1 MICPHCRSS
10 ATTRHKHRTALGYP
24 RFKCRLC
31 GRRCN
36 ERTGTLVNDL
46 QCPTDLVVVAVRWRL
61 RYKRSFRDVAELL
74 LPRGFEVTH
83 ETIRAWEYRFAP
95 VLAAELRR
103 KRRGRAGVS
112 WYLDETYVKVA
123 GRWGSLYR
131 AIDGAG
137 ELLDSMLS
145 EHRDKHAARRFLRR
159 LLEVGG
165 RTPLRVTPDHHPAYR
180 KAIRWIL
187 GRRGLHRRSQYLNN
201 LTEQDHRAIKQRSY
215 PMLGFGRF
223 ESAARFCAAFDELRQ
238 DFRVRRRGG
247 PHVPLPDQRRLFLA
261 RWHGLITEMA
271 TSSRESIKAYVVSL
285 RLVV

>member
-10 ATTRHKHRTALGYP
+10 ATTRRKHRTALGYP

-31 GRRCN
+31 GRRFN

-46 QCPTDLVVVAVRWRL
+46 QCPTDLVVLAVRWRL
-61 RYKRSFRDVAELL
+61 RYKRSIRDVAELL
-74 LPRGFEVTH
+74 LPRGFEFTH

-123 GRWGSLYR
+123 GRWCYLYR
-131 AIDGAG
+131 AIDGDG

-145 EHRDKHAARRFLRR
+145 KHRDKHAARRFLRR

-165 RTPLRVTPDHHPAYR
+165 RTPLRVTTDHHPAYR
-180 KAIRWIL
+180 QAIRWIL
-187 GRRGLHRRSQYLNN
+187 GRRVLHRRSQYLNN
-201 LTEQDHRAIKQRSY
+201 LTEQDHRAVKQRSY

-247 PHVPLPDQRRLFLA
+247 PHVPLPDQRRLFVA
-261 RWHGLITEMA
+261 RWQALVSEMA
-271 TSSRESIKAYVVSL
+271 AA
-285 RLVV
+285 

>member
-1 MICPHCRSS
+1 M
-10 ATTRHKHRTALGYP
+10 L
-24 RFKCRLC
+24 L
-31 GRRCN
+31 
-36 ERTGTLVNDL
+36 
-46 QCPTDLVVVAVRWRL
+46 AVLWRL
-61 RYKRSFRDVAELL
+61 RDKLSVRDVAELL

-131 AIDGAG
+131 AIDGDG

-165 RTPLRVTPDHHPAYR
+165 RNPRRVTTDHHP
-180 KAIRWIL
+180 
-187 GRRGLHRRSQYLNN
+187 GRPQS
-201 LTEQDHRAIKQRSY
+201 D
-215 PMLGFGRF
+215 
-223 ESAARFCAAFDELRQ
+223 
-238 DFRVRRRGG
+238 
-247 PHVPLPDQRRLFLA
+247 PLDPGAQGA
-261 RWHGLITEMA
+261 PPA
-271 TSSRESIKAYVVSL
+271 
-285 RLVV
+285 